1 MGYLA
6 SFAFSMGTPEH
17 LVGVKPMNKIIVRVI
32 ARSPHKFFFLV
43 ADDSKDRALL

>member
-1 MGYLA
+1 
-6 SFAFSMGTPEH
+6 
-17 LVGVKPMNKIIVRVI
+17 MNKIIVRVI